1 MSKKTRYFLLLF
13 GFLLFLI
20 LAPLIVLYVR
30 GIAYDF
36 SKKTFVT
43 TGILAVRSDPSSAQI
58 YLHNKLVRKSA
69 GDVRF
74 LVPGE
79 YQVTI
84 KKDGFQDWEKR
95 LEIISGQVTWANP
108 AFGNVVLF
116 FQDPPQTNIAENV
129 ADFYTAG
136 NKVAYLTATSLAFSD
151 GPNYSET
158 NSFPLP
164 QPLNTIVSVDGAYKN
179 FLLANVSNATG
190 SDSGLEFFNKPS
202 GKFFNL
208 ANLFKQPAEIQ
219 LDSIGN
225 LYALSNETFYKI
237 NTDLKSKISLITG
250 VKAFFLLNDQVYFLQ
265 KDSSNNLNL
274 MSSQLPF
281 INSQLLL
288 KNLPNFK
295 TSQMKVSFEKQIF
308 ILGDDALYLANFA
321 MEKLTDNISQW
332 SLQPEDSTLSV
343 SHAGQLDYF
352 TAGSGNLSFITRS
365 TEPLTDAKIRAALGW
380 AFYLKNNK
388 VTAMEL
394 DARNRQNELVLYSG
408 QSAKKFE
415 IDEGAKNI
423 TVLDNGVLK
432 RLKIR

>member
-58 YLHNKLVRKSA
+58 YLHNKLVRKSS

-79 YQVTI
+79 YEVTI
-84 KKDGFQDWEKR
+84 KKDGYQDWKKR

-116 FQDPPQTNIAENV
+116 FQDPPQTSIAENV

-136 NKVAYLTATSLAFSD
+136 SKVAYLTAASLAFSD

-164 QPLNTIVSVDGAYKN
+164 QPLNTILSADDAYKN
-179 FLLANVSNATG
+179 FLLTFVPNST
-190 SDSGLEFFNKPS
+190 DSTSSLVFFNKPS
-202 GKFFNL
+202 GKFFDIS
-208 ANLFKQPAEIQ
+208 NLFKQPAEIQ
-219 LDSIGN
+219 LDSTGN

-250 VKAFFLLNDQVYFLQ
+250 VKAFYLLNDQVYFLQ
-265 KDSSNNLNL
+265 KDVTGNLNL

-281 INSQLLL
+281 INSQTLI
-288 KNLPNFK
+288 KDLPNFK
-295 TSQMKVSFEKQIF
+295 NAQMKVSFEKQIF
-308 ILGDDALYLANFA
+308 ILGDDVLYLANFS
-321 MEKLTDNISQW
+321 MEKLADNISQW
-332 SLQPEDSTLSV
+332 SLQPEDSALSV

-352 TAGSGNLSFITRS
+352 AATAGGLSFITRS
-365 TEPLTDAKIRAALGW
+365 TEPLINAKIKAALGW

-388 VTAMEL
+388 VMAMEL

-432 RLKIR
+432 KIKIR